1 MKSITWRK
9 PPLLA
14 AVVLSACVGLVG
26 GSLAAWA
33 IYARFGPV
41 ERVVTQFAPQ
51 PGGGGGSAPSVAQVG
66 QQAAASVV
74 EIATKPLE
82 TQSLL
87 TGNTGLVDGFVVSS
101 DGLIVTSI
109 HAIRGA
115 TVLRVATADGHAYD
129 ATVVLA
135 DAAHGVALLRATAA
149 QSLAPLSFAA
159 QRAVAGDAAIAVAR
173 VPFAG
178 LSLSAGTVSSTGRQL
193 SLGSG
198 EPALKDVMTVDA
210 TPDPSAD
217 GAPLLSGAGQVTG
230 VVLDAGTSAPGVVAL
245 SATAAAALVRNA
257 TSGATA
263 GTPTFGI
270 SDYVILDA
278 PTAAAA
284 GLPPGALI
292 RGLDPAGPMA
302 AAGIHAG
309 DVVTT
314 VNGVAIDATRPLDAL
329 TLGFTPTQQVTVA
342 VFSAGV
348 SRTVTV
354 VVGSTSSA
362 G

>member
-1 MKSITWRK
+1 MKSITWRR
-9 PPLLA
+9 PPLFA
-14 AVVLSACVGLVG
+14 AVVLSACVGVVG

-41 ERVVTQFAPQ
+41 ERVVTQLTPQ
-51 PGGGGGSAPSVAQVG
+51 QGGTGSAPSVAQVG

-74 EIATKPLE
+74 EIATKPIDG
-82 TQSLL
+82 QSLL

-115 TVLRVATADGHAYD
+115 TILRVATADGHSYD

-135 DAAHGVALLRATAA
+135 DAAHGVALLRATGA
-149 QSLAPLSFAA
+149 QSLAALSFAG
-159 QRAVAGDAAIAVAR
+159 QRAIAGDAAIAVAR

-178 LSLSAGTVSSTGRQL
+178 LSLSAGTVSSTGRQI
-193 SLGSG
+193 SLGTG

-230 VVLDAGTSAPGVVAL
+230 VIVDAGTAAPGVVAL

-257 TSGATA
+257 TSGVTA

-270 SDYVILDA
+270 TDYVIIDT

-284 GLPPGALI
+284 GLPAGALI

-302 AAGIHAG
+302 AAGIHTG

-314 VNGVAIDATRPLDAL
+314 VNGVAIDATHPLDAL

-342 VFSAGV
+342 VFSAGS

-354 VVGSTSSA
+354 AVGSTTS
-362 G
+362 GG

>member
-1 MKSITWRK
+1 MKTITWRR

-41 ERVVTQFAPQ
+41 ERVVTQLAPQ

-74 EIATKPLE
+74 EIATQPLDS
-82 TQSLL
+82 QSLL

-115 TVLRVATADGHAYD
+115 TVLRIATADGHAYD

-135 DAAHGVALLRATAA
+135 DAAHGIALLRATGA
-149 QSLAPLSFAA
+149 QSLAPLAFAG

-178 LSLSAGTVSSTGRQL
+178 LSLSAGAVSSTGRQL

-198 EPALKDVMTVDA
+198 QPALKDVMTVDA

-230 VVLDAGTSAPGVVAL
+230 VIVDAGTATPGVVAL
-245 SATAAAALVRNA
+245 SAPAAAALVRNA
-257 TSGATA
+257 TAGATA
-263 GTPTFGI
+263 GTPTFGV
-270 SDYVILDA
+270 SDYVILDG

-284 GLPPGALI
+284 GVPPGALI
-292 RGLDPAGPMA
+292 RALDPAGPMA
-302 AAGIHAG
+302 IAGIHAG

-314 VNGVAIDATRPLDAL
+314 VNGVAIDAAHPLDAL

-348 SRTVTV
+348 GRTVAV
-354 VVGSTSSA
+354 AVGSTSSA

>member
-1 MKSITWRK
+1 MKTITWRR
-9 PPLLA
+9 PPLVA

-41 ERVVTQFAPQ
+41 ERVVTQLAPQ

-66 QQAAASVV
+66 QQAAPSVV
-74 EIATKPLE
+74 EIATKPLDS
-82 TQSLL
+82 QSLL
-87 TGNTGLVDGFVVSS
+87 SGNTGLVDGFVVSS

-115 TVLRVATADGHAYD
+115 TVLRVASADGHAYD

-135 DAAHGVALLRATAA
+135 DAAHGVALLRATGA
-149 QSLAPLSFAA
+149 QHLTPLSFAG
-159 QRAVAGDAAIAVAR
+159 QRASAGDAAIAVAR

-193 SLGSG
+193 ALGAG
-198 EPALKDVMTVDA
+198 EPALKDVMSVDA
-210 TPDPSAD
+210 TPDSSAD

-230 VVLDAGTSAPGVVAL
+230 VIVDAGNAAPGVVAL
-245 SATAAAALVRNA
+245 SAAAAAALVRSA
-257 TSGATA
+257 TSGATT

-270 SDYVILDA
+270 TDYLILDA

-292 RGLDPAGPMA
+292 RALDPAGPMA

-314 VNGVAIDATRPLDAL
+314 VNGVAIDATHPLDAL
-329 TLGFTPTQQVTVA
+329 TLGFTPTQQVTAA
-342 VFSAGV
+342 VFSAGA

-354 VVGSTSSA
+354 AVGSTSPA